1 MTASSSLNS
10 DIHHE
15 NSKSQNDLNSQPSKI
30 LKNSSTNSDI
40 SKTTEVVTSNTDR
53 PTASHDA
60 SDKWKASMNIKSDVE
75 PSPLHLMNPQLMNNK
90 QDTTA
95 KKQVIDRHYHYR
107 HRPNTQM
114 TTNITTKTNPE
125 GITIMIYISFF
136 FTNTFQHRIHQQQ

>member
-1 MTASSSLNS
+1 LKIEQKTNQKNTLKLSSNKTVNFLVEINCNNRRLLIMTASSSLNS

-95 KKQVIDRHYHYR
+95 KK
-107 HRPNTQM
+107 
-114 TTNITTKTNPE
+114 
-125 GITIMIYISFF
+125 
-136 FTNTFQHRIHQQQ
+136 

>member
-1 MTASSSLNS
+1 MKIEQKTNKKTPPSYQETKPINFLVEINCNNRRLLIMTASSSLNS

-60 SDKWKASMNIKSDVE
+60 SDKWKANMNIKSDVE

-95 KKQVIDRHYHYR
+95 KK
-107 HRPNTQM
+107 
-114 TTNITTKTNPE
+114 
-125 GITIMIYISFF
+125 
-136 FTNTFQHRIHQQQ
+136 

>member
-95 KKQVIDRHYHYR
+95 KK
-107 HRPNTQM
+107 
-114 TTNITTKTNPE
+114 
-125 GITIMIYISFF
+125 
-136 FTNTFQHRIHQQQ
+136 